1 MNLWYKKIHSIWTI
15 VLFFTRLYLICLFN
29 TQLFWVFC
37 INIWTEIWY
46 HFSNISNICTLTIFF
61 ERIVTVCQPFFLNI
75 AHHHDHAHDAHG
87 GHGVDPFNVRP
98 LDRGPGSIGAVWD
111 GRSVPGRQ
119 GTWDTRNTHIGG
131 PLGHHGGPRRPL
143 DGLNDL
149 RSQFNGDFPAP
160 HAPLS
165 PHLGPQYNDI
175 RPRKYDGR
183 PDRRD
188 KKLRK
193 NKRKLQKKIRK
204 AMKKHRKNKN
214 KILRKELKRNG
225 RKGRRQYG
233 KRYWSL
239 N

>member
-1 MNLWYKKIHSIWTI
+1 MIAW
-15 VLFFTRLYLICLFN
+15 LICAA
-29 TQLFWVFC
+29 FC
-37 INIWTEIWY
+37 IAGI
-46 HFSNISNICTLTIFF
+46 LG
-61 ERIVTVCQPFFLNI
+61 QGG
-75 AHHHDHAHDAHG
+75 HHHDHAHDAHG

-98 LDRGPGSIGAVWD
+98 LDRGPGRTGAAWD

-119 GTWDTRNTHIGG
+119 GSWDTRNTHIGG
-131 PLGHHGGPRRPL
+131 PLGHLDGPRGPLGHLGGPRGPL
-143 DGLNDL
+143 DGLNDV
-149 RSQFNGDFPAP
+149 RSQFNRDFLAP

-175 RPRKYDGR
+175 RPRKYGGR
-183 PDRRD
+183 PDRRN

-233 KRYWSL
+233 KRY
-239 N
+239 

>member
-1 MNLWYKKIHSIWTI
+1 MYINNL
-15 VLFFTRLYLICLFN
+15 
-29 TQLFWVFC
+29 FC
-37 INIWTEIWY
+37 AC
-46 HFSNISNICTLTIFF
+46 SKSMSTL
-61 ERIVTVCQPFFLNI
+61 FLNI
-75 AHHHDHAHDAHG
+75 GHHHDHAHDAHG

-98 LDRGPGSIGAVWD
+98 LDRGPGRTGAAWD
-111 GRSVPGRQ
+111 GISVPGRQ
-119 GTWDTRNTHIGG
+119 GSWDTRNTHIGG
-131 PLGHHGGPRRPL
+131 QLGHLDGPRRHLDGPRGQLGHLDGPRGPLGHLGGPRGPL

-149 RSQFNGDFPAP
+149 RSQFNRDFLGP

-175 RPRKYDGR
+175 RPRKYNGR

-225 RKGRRQYG
+225 RRQYG
-233 KRYWSL
+233 KRY
-239 N
+239 